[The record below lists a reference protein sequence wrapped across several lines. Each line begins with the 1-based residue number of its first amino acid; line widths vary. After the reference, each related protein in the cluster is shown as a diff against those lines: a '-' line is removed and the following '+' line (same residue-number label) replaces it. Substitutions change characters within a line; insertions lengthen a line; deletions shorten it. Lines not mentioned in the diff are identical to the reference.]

1 MKKLVGSS
9 LSIRAKLLS
18 AFVAFIALLV
28 AMAAIGAWR
37 LAELDQA
44 ATRMAK
50 VNLQME
56 RLVGDWLSNTRSNV
70 VRAVVLTQSDDPEL
84 RRILAPEMEATTKRI
99 NGLQSE
105 VERLATDPKGKAL
118 FAQVGVNRRA
128 YLAARAKVLETRQA
142 GNAAE
147 ATAVMDSSVLPA
159 SRVYVESIKAMADHY
174 TDEVA
179 RDAATATESAVSG
192 RNMLIGF
199 CLTGVLAAL
208 VFGWLIMQSIT
219 RPIHQAVQAARRVAD
234 GDLSVDIRSDSDDE
248 MGQLLRALASM
259 TAQLRTLVSH
269 VAGGAE
275 RVSDTCG
282 QIAQGNLDLSARTEE
297 QAATLE
303 ETAGSM
309 EELTS
314 TVTQTAEAARQASQM
329 ASGASEVARKGGQ
342 AMGQV
347 VRTMTGISDSS
358 RKIGDII
365 GVVEGIAFQTNIL
378 ALNAAVEA
386 ARAGEQGR
394 GFAVVATEVR
404 VLAKRSAEAAK
415 EIKALIGESVGQ
427 VEAGTRQ
434 VDAAGKTMEEIVAA
448 VKKVTELIAEIAN
461 ASSEQSQGIEQVNTA
476 VTQMEQVVQQNASLA
491 EEASAAT
498 ESMKEQSAALLREVA
513 RFKLGNQAMETAPA
527 TETAPT
533 ASGAQPI
540 VLRPSS
546 KPASQRLSGRKAQPI
561 RAHARNGKPAPAA
574 VGGWQEF

>member
-1 MKKLVGSS
+1 MKKWVGSG
-9 LSIRAKLLS
+9 LGIRAKLVW
-18 AFVAFIALLV
+18 AFVAFTALLV

-44 ATRMAK
+44 TTRMAK

-56 RLVGDWLSNTRSNV
+56 RVVGDWLSNTRSNA

-84 RRILAPEMEATTKRI
+84 RRILAPELEATTKRI
-99 NGLQSE
+99 NALQAE
-105 VERLATDPKGKAL
+105 VERLATDPQGKAL
-118 FAQVGVNRRA
+118 FAQVGTNRKA
-128 YLAARAKVLETRQA
+128 YLAARAKVLETRKA

-147 ATAVMDSSVLPA
+147 ATALMDSSMLPA
-159 SRVYVESIKAMADHY
+159 VRTYVESIQAMAAHY

-179 RDAATATESAVSG
+179 HDAAAANESAVWG
-192 RNMLIGF
+192 RNVLVGF
-199 CLTGVLAAL
+199 CLAGVLAAL

-219 RPIHQAVQAARRVAD
+219 RPIHRAVQAARRVAD
-234 GDLSVDIRSDSDDE
+234 GDLSVDIRSDAQDE
-248 MGQLLRALASM
+248 MGQLLQALASM
-259 TAQLRTLVSH
+259 TAQLRTLVSQ
-269 VAGGAE
+269 VAGGAD
-275 RVSDTCG
+275 RLADTCG

-303 ETAGSM
+303 ETASSM

-314 TVTQTAEAARQASQM
+314 TVGQTAEAARQASQLA
-329 ASGASEVARKGGQ
+329 ASASDVATKGGQ
-342 AMGQV
+342 AVGQV

-358 RKIGDII
+358 RRIGDII

-404 VLAKRSAEAAK
+404 VLAKRSADAAK
-415 EIKALIGESVGQ
+415 EIKALIGESVDQ

-434 VDAAGKTMEEIVAA
+434 VDAAGKTMEDIVGA
-448 VKKVTELIAEIAN
+448 VKKVTALIAEIAS

-476 VTQMEQVVQQNASLA
+476 ISQMEQVVQQNASLA

-513 RFKLGNQAMETAPA
+513 RFKLGGDAAEPELVTVVESRGRTGSNRGHDHRQRGRPDARGLVGSGAHLGPTAAAHPRVGRSAPA
-527 TETAPT
+527 
-533 ASGAQPI
+533 
-540 VLRPSS
+540 
-546 KPASQRLSGRKAQPI
+546 
-561 RAHARNGKPAPAA
+561 
-574 VGGWQEF
+574 

>member
-1 MKKLVGSS
+1 
-9 LSIRAKLLS
+9 
-18 AFVAFIALLV
+18 
-28 AMAAIGAWR
+28 
-37 LAELDQA
+37 
-44 ATRMAK
+44 
-50 VNLQME
+50 ME
-56 RLVGDWLSNTRSNV
+56 RVVGDWLSHTRSNA

-99 NGLQSE
+99 NGLQAE
-105 VERLATDPKGKAL
+105 VERLATDAKGKAL
-118 FAQVGVNRRA
+118 FADVGNNRKA
-128 YLAARAKVLETRQA
+128 YLAARAKVLETRRA

-147 ATAVMDSSVLPA
+147 ATALMDNSMLPA
-159 SRVYVESIKAMADHY
+159 VRVYVESIKAMADHY
-174 TDEVA
+174 TEEVA
-179 RDAATATESAVSG
+179 RDAAAANQSAVWG
-192 RNMLIGF
+192 RNVLISF
-199 CLTGVLAAL
+199 CLAGVLAAI

-219 RPIHQAVQAARRVAD
+219 RPIQQAVQTARRVAD
-234 GDLSVDIRSDSDDE
+234 GDLSADIRSDAEDE

-259 TAQLRTLVSH
+259 TAQLRTLVSQ
-269 VAGGAE
+269 VAGGAQ
-275 RVSDTCG
+275 RVADTCQ
-282 QIAQGNLDLSARTEE
+282 QIAQGNLDLSERTEE
-297 QAATLE
+297 QASTLE
-303 ETAGSM
+303 ETASSM

-329 ASGASEVARKGGQ
+329 AASASEVARKGGQ

-404 VLAKRSAEAAK
+404 KLAQRSAEAAK
-415 EIKALIGESVGQ
+415 EIKALIGESVDQ
-427 VEAGTRQ
+427 VDAGTRQ
-434 VDAAGKTMEEIVAA
+434 VDAAGKTMEDIVGA

-476 VTQMEQVVQQNASLA
+476 VSQMEQVVQQNASLA

-513 RFKLGNQAMETAPA
+513 RFKLGDHGLVPEPA
-527 TETAPT
+527 APT
-533 ASGAQPI
+533 ATASVQPI
-540 VLRPSS
+540 TLRPSS
-546 KPASQRLSGRKAQPI
+546 KSASPRVPGPRPQQIS
-561 RAHARNGKPAPAA
+561 AHARNGRLATAA
-574 VGGWQEF
+574 AGDWQEF

>member
-1 MKKLVGSS
+1 MKKLLGSG
-9 LSIRAKLLS
+9 LSIRAKLLC
-18 AFVAFIALLV
+18 AFAAFTALLV

-44 ATRMAK
+44 TTRMAK

-56 RLVGDWLSNTRSNV
+56 RVVGDWLANTRANA
-70 VRAVVLTQSDDPEL
+70 VRAVVLTQNDDPEL

-99 NGLQSE
+99 NTLQAE
-105 VERLATDPKGKAL
+105 VERLVTDAKGKAL
-118 FAQVGVNRRA
+118 FADVGVNRKA
-128 YLAARAKVLETRQA
+128 YLAARAKVLETRRSISA
-142 GNAAE
+142 IE
-147 ATAVMDSSVLPA
+147 ATQLMDSSMLPA
-159 SRVYVESIKAMADHY
+159 VRAYVDSIKTMADHY
-174 TDEVA
+174 TEEVA
-179 RDAATATESAVSG
+179 RDAAEATESAASG
-192 RNMLIGF
+192 RNVLIGF
-199 CLTGVLAAL
+199 CLAGVLAAL
-208 VFGWLIMQSIT
+208 AFGWLIMQSIT
-219 RPIHQAVQAARRVAD
+219 RPIEQAVQTARRVAD
-234 GDLSVDIRSDSDDE
+234 GDLSVDIRTDAEDE
-248 MGQLLRALASM
+248 MGQLLRALAAM

-275 RVSDTCG
+275 RLADSCG

-303 ETAGSM
+303 ETASSM

-314 TVTQTAEAARQASQM
+314 TVSQTAESARQANQM
-329 ASGASEVARKGGQ
+329 AASASEVARKGGQ

-404 VLAKRSAEAAK
+404 VLAKRSADAAK
-415 EIKALIGESVGQ
+415 EIKALIGESVDQ
-427 VEAGTRQ
+427 VDAGTQQ
-434 VDAAGKTMEEIVAA
+434 VGAAGKTMEDIVGA
-448 VKKVTELIAEIAN
+448 VKKVTELIAEIAS
-461 ASSEQSQGIEQVNTA
+461 ASAEQSQGIEQVNTA
-476 VTQMEQVVQQNASLA
+476 VSQMEQVVQQNASLA

-513 RFKLGNQAMETAPA
+513 RFKLGEQPAAPEPIA
-527 TETAPT
+527 AK
-533 ASGAQPI
+533 GNVQPI
-540 VLRPSS
+540 TLRPSS
-546 KPASQRLSGRKAQPI
+546 KRALPPAPGRKPQPFS
-561 RAHARNGKPAPAA
+561 ASARNGKVAA
-574 VGGWQEF
+574 AGAGGWEQF